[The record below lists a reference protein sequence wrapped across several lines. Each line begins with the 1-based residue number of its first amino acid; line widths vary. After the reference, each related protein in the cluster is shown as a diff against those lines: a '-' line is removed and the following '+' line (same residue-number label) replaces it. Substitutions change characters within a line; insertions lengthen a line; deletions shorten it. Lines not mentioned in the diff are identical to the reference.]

1 MNHAKAVRQGGFFV
15 CPEFKEFRMRQ
26 LIATL
31 AVAIFAI
38 VSAPVLANPVANLKS
53 AEAFLAANAKKPK
66 VITTK
71 TGLQYMVLKAG
82 KGRKP
87 AASNTVRVHYR
98 GYFKNGRVFDQSIGG
113 DPIEFPLS
121 GVIAGWTEGVSYMPV
136 GSKYRFWIHPRLA
149 YGPEDKGPIPGNSM
163 LIFDVELLGI
173 TG

>member
-1 MNHAKAVRQGGFFV
+1 MRHLMSAVV
-15 CPEFKEFRMRQ
+15 LAIMTTT
-26 LIATL
+26 AT
-31 AVAIFAI
+31 
-38 VSAPVLANPVANLKS
+38 PVLANPGANLKS

-66 VITTK
+66 IITTK
-71 TGLQYMVLKAG
+71 SGLQYMVLKAG

-87 AASNTVRVHYR
+87 VASNTVRVHYR
-98 GYFKNGRVFDQSIGG
+98 GYFKNGRVFDQSIGA

-149 YGPEDKGPIPGNSM
+149 YGPEDKGPIPGNSL